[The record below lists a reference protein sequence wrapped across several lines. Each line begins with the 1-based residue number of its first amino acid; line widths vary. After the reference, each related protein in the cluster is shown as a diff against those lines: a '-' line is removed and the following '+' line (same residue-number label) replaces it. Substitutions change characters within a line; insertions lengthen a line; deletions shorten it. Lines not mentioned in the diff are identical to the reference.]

1 MNNKE
6 FQKMIALFLKLDK
19 LIKKYEKELMPE
31 SDISDEPIP
40 IMFPDDVYDEICDK
54 LKIKELGVIGIS

>member
-1 MNNKE
+1 MNNKQ

-19 LIKKYEKELMPE
+19 LIKKYEKEFMPE

>member
-6 FQKMIALFLKLDK
+6 FREMVALFLKLDK
-19 LIKKYEKELMPE
+19 LIKKYENEFVPQ
-31 SDISDEPIP
+31 SDIDDEPTT
-40 IMFPDDVYDEICDK
+40 IMFPNDIYDEICDK